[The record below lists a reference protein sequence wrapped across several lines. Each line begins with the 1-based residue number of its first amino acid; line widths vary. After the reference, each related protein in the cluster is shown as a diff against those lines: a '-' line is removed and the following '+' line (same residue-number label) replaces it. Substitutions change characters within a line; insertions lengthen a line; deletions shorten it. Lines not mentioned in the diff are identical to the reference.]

1 MDIQTPEK
9 NHSSGHESHGVHLCH
24 KCGWPFPNPHPS
36 AKQRRSHKKIC
47 GTIEGHKL
55 FNSAEEPLYGE
66 CHKTPFAGVPKVVES
81 CNLEKHIGGVG
92 AISVRSEDEVFSD
105 AEMEFQ
111 EGGFGLGRQDS
122 VAGNDLT
129 PTVSFK
135 DCEDTCDVI
144 AIETE
149 PLMDVPEER
158 GKLGGDGT
166 VAEGSVRQDV
176 SEESREVGSSD
187 KVVKCS
193 LRLETDTEDGE
204 ISETVSMSETRP
216 DGTSGTVLNDVMV
229 QLEEEVGDR
238 LACRTSI
245 NKNAEQEADENGN
258 LGINLEENLMNVVE
272 SNSEQA
278 CATSEGT
285 DDITLNTRLAD
296 KIVEDK
302 ENGDELALSMV
313 TDDLSPKAESA
324 KDIDASLYTS
334 QILTDAALV
343 TVSDTSFDSN
353 EDYDKT
359 EDDNMVKLSELETL
373 ASEEIIVDEK
383 DEDRDRVSHEK
394 SDTFPLNK
402 LNEDSKADTSRTRV
416 AEDIYKLDRNNPAI
430 VKEGLVEGKADMIQ
444 LDKGSDALGSLVDAD
459 TTENETGSE
468 VCSLEEKQPVYVEA
482 RKLNNVYGSDD
493 MDVPESARTGVIDL
507 AEIDDTRRIDD
518 KNNVKSML
526 ISDSSVSQT
535 NPALNLLE
543 DSKSESVIRHHQS
556 PVLTKEGSNEY
567 TRALPETEG
576 PHSNRVWN
584 SPGDI
589 KESKISR
596 DDKEQG
602 ECVGEVMA
610 SVVEN
615 SGGNEFDE
623 SSLDQLNKEW
633 IHPDTEPATQNSDAV
648 DDSRTGESRAE
659 MSGSSTISL
668 QGEVDNCSIKP
679 QLGATIGD
687 VSKSSSQADSLD
699 GQWGSVSVIST
710 RSDNPLITDS
720 HLSSE
725 QEKATRK
732 KPTVAS
738 GEQLDKADE
747 FEPPSFMTLVE
758 PGGTDQTATAVPLQ
772 AGWFPSLTHT
782 ANESHGRKKNEEIIA
797 KVTNWNAK
805 QHTPLKSLLGEAI
818 NETKPKSP
826 ISNVA
831 MVTKVSSILGP
842 ESPDAEPTDVE
853 TTQEWNSPARYEAD
867 IKKEKRKVKGRPLW
881 AQFVCC
887 SYVN

>member
-9 NHSSGHESHGVHLCH
+9 NHSSGGVHLCH

-47 GTIEGHKL
+47 GTSEGYKL
-55 FNSAEEPLYGE
+55 FNSAEEPLSEE
-66 CHKTPFAGVPKVVES
+66 CHKTPFAGAPKVLES

-105 AEMEFQ
+105 APMEFQ
-111 EGGFGLGRQDS
+111 EGGFGLGRQAS

-149 PLMDVPEER
+149 PLVDVPEESR
-158 GKLGGDGT
+158 KLGDGSK
-166 VAEGSVRQDV
+166 VAECSARQDV
-176 SEESREVGSSD
+176 SEESWKVGGGD
-187 KVVKCS
+187 KVAKCS
-193 LRLETDTEDGE
+193 LRQETDTEDGE
-204 ISETVSMSETRP
+204 ISETVSLSETRP
-216 DGTSGTVLNDVMV
+216 DGTSGTVLSDVMV
-229 QLEEEVGDR
+229 QLEEEVSDR
-238 LACRTSI
+238 LDCRTSI
-245 NKNAEQEADENGN
+245 NENTEQEVDGNENV
-258 LGINLEENLMNVVE
+258 GINLVENIMNVVD

-285 DDITLNTRLAD
+285 DDITSNTRFAE

-302 ENGDELALSMV
+302 EHGDKLALNMV
-313 TDDLSPKAESA
+313 TDDLSHKAESA
-324 KDIDASLYTS
+324 KDIDVSLDTS
-334 QILTDAALV
+334 QIQIDAAQV

-353 EDYDKT
+353 EVYDKT
-359 EDDNMVKLSELETL
+359 EEDKTVKLSELETL
-373 ASEEIIVDEK
+373 ASEEIIVKEK
-383 DEDRDRVSHEK
+383 DEDGDRVSHEK
-394 SDTFPLNK
+394 SDTFPLKK
-402 LNEDSKADTSRTRV
+402 LNEDNKADTSCTHV
-416 AEDIYKLDRNNPAI
+416 AEDIYKLDRSDPAI

-444 LDKGSDALGSLVDAD
+444 LDKGSEALVSFVGAD
-459 TTENETGSE
+459 KTENETGSE

-507 AEIDDTRRIDD
+507 AEVDDTRRIDD
-518 KNNVKSML
+518 ENNVKSTP
-526 ISDSSVSQT
+526 IYDSSLSQT

-543 DSKSESVIRHHQS
+543 NSTSESVIPHHQS
-556 PVLTKEGSNEY
+556 IVVTKGGSNEY
-567 TRALPETEG
+567 TIALPETEG
-576 PHSNRVWN
+576 PHSNSVWN

-596 DDKEQG
+596 NSKEQG
-602 ECVGEVMA
+602 ECAGKVMA
-610 SVVEN
+610 SVAEN

-623 SSLDQLNKEW
+623 SSLDQLNKES
-633 IHPDTEPATQNSDAV
+633 IHPDPESTTQNSDAV
-648 DDSRTGESRAE
+648 NDSRTGESRADI
-659 MSGSSTISL
+659 SWTSTISV
-668 QGEVDNCSIKP
+668 QGEADNCSIKP

-687 VSKSSSQADSLD
+687 VSKSSSQTDSLD
-699 GQWGSVSVIST
+699 GQWGSVSGAVIST
-710 RSDNPLITDS
+710 RSDNLPINNL

-725 QEKATRK
+725 PEKANVK

-738 GEQLDKADE
+738 GEQLDKTDE

-758 PGGTDQTATAVPLQ
+758 PGGSDQTTPATTVPLQ

-818 NETKPKSP
+818 NETKQKSP
-826 ISNVA
+826 NSNVA

-842 ESPDAEPTDVE
+842 ESPDAKPTGVE
-853 TTQEWNSPARYEAD
+853 AAKEWNSPARYEAD